1 VIITS
6 DDLLAPVH
14 ESWRACL
21 TDHGDV
27 LADIAGFL
35 NSERAEGRG
44 FLPGE
49 HLVMRALSVPL
60 PEVRVLILGQD
71 PYPTPGHAVGLAFSV
86 APDIS
91 PVPASLRN
99 IFTELSDDIAVPIAD
114 SGDLTP
120 WTDQGVLLL
129 NRVLTVTPG
138 AAGSHWGRGWEG
150 ITLAVVRELA
160 RVSPGFVAVLWGN
173 SAAHVSS
180 ELGDAPV
187 LRSAHPSPLSAYRG
201 FFGSRPFSWANRE
214 LTRLGFDPVDW
225 SLPAERSA
233 RL

>member
-1 VIITS
+1 MIITS

-21 TDHGDV
+21 ADHGEALV
-27 LADIAGFL
+27 KIAGFL
-35 NSERAEGRG
+35 NSQRAAVRD
-44 FLPGE
+44 FLPAPDQ
-49 HLVMRALSVPL
+49 VMRALSVPL

-86 APDIS
+86 APHVS

-99 IFTELSDDIAVPIAD
+99 IFTELSDDIAVPIPD

-138 AAGSHWGRGWEG
+138 AAGSHRGRGWEG
-150 ITLAVVRELA
+150 ITLAVVRELV
-160 RVSPGFVAVLWGN
+160 RVSPGFVSVLWGN
-173 SAAHVSS
+173 SAAQVSS

-187 LRSAHPSPLSAYRG
+187 LRSSHPSPLSAYRG

-214 LTRLGFDPVDW
+214 LVRLGRDPIDW
-225 SLPAERSA
+225 SLPAERLA
-233 RL
+233 RF